1 MNKPLKY
8 LLVTLVYCCISCN
21 NEKDPFE
28 ISKQHVGLLT
38 DSTQVKDLKLVFP
51 NDSILKRIG
60 GDEFIGNKN
69 NIEILDKTGK
79 QLLILEPSEA
89 LDSTSV
95 FETVQI
101 IDERYKTNKN
111 ISTLS
116 TFKDIADNYKI
127 TRIDNLINSIV
138 VTVKQI
144 NSSFTI
150 DKKELPSN
158 LRLDMDLKIE
168 ATHIPDNAKFKY
180 FFINWH

>member
-1 MNKPLKY
+1 MNKISLY
-8 LLVTLVYCCISCN
+8 TLSLVLCFCYACKKEQN
-21 NEKDPFE
+21 PFE

-38 DSTQVKDLKLVFP
+38 DSTQVKDLQLAFP
-51 NDSILKRIG
+51 NDSVVKRIA

-79 QLLILEPSEA
+79 QLLILEPAEA

-95 FETVQI
+95 IETVHI
-101 IDERYKTNKN
+101 IDERFKTNKT
-111 ISTLS
+111 ITKLS
-116 TFKDIADNYKI
+116 TFKEIADNYKI

-138 VTVKQI
+138 VTV
-144 NSSFTI
+144 NNLNASFTI

-158 LRLDMDLKIE
+158 LRVDMDLQIE
-168 ATHIPDNAKFKY
+168 ATHIPDNAKIKY